1 MSHKFTF
8 IIFDTSREIITHNGK
23 TTLVKTQSFVAF
35 EILILPA
42 ITCCKTMSVK
52 EILLKGEEN
61 KDVVKER

>member
-1 MSHKFTF
+1 M
-8 IIFDTSREIITHNGK
+8 HNGK
-23 TTLVKTQSFVAF
+23 TTLVKTQSFIAF